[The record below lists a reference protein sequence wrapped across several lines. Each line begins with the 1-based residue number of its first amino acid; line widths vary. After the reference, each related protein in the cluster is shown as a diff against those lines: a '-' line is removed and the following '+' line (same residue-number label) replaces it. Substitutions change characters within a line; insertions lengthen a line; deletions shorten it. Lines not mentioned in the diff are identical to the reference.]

1 MEKSTSISLVGVGG
15 QGILL
20 ASEILARTA
29 MLAGHDVKKSEVHG
43 MSQRGGS
50 VISQVRFGEN
60 VASPIISDGC
70 SDILVA
76 FEKLEALRWRCLLKS
91 GGPAIVN
98 QLDIIPVTVSSGLQP
113 AVEDPDQQLAA
124 LFPDLQLVDAQA
136 MAEEAGN
143 QRTAN
148 IVLTGA
154 LARLMQF
161 EVALWKQALEERL
174 PTRLLE
180 VNLRAFD
187 AGYQSAD
194 AKG

>member
-1 MEKSTSISLVGVGG
+1 MKQATSISLVGVGG

-29 MLAGHDVKKSEVHG
+29 MLAGHDVKKTEVHG

-50 VISQVRFGEN
+50 VISQVRYGQD
-60 VASPIISDGC
+60 VASPIISEGC

-91 GGPAIVN
+91 GGPALVN
-98 QLDIIPVTVSSGLQP
+98 QLDIIPVTVSSGLQS
-113 AVEDPDQQLAA
+113 AVADTDAQLEA
-124 LFPDLQLVDAQA
+124 LFPDLHLVDAQTLA
-136 MAEEAGN
+136 KEAGN
-143 QRTAN
+143 LRTAN

-161 EVALWKQALEERL
+161 ETTLWRQALEERL
-174 PTRLLE
+174 PSRLLE
-180 VNLRAFD
+180 VNLRAFE
-187 AGYQSAD
+187 AGYQYAESQ
-194 AKG
+194 G